1 MKNKIMK
8 KLSLY
13 IFLVLMFC
21 NVGFAKKPYNEM
33 EDFLLNES
41 LDYNFDCR
49 EVNND
54 SNKMSFGFYDVTNN
68 NANVDFLMGLFYKQ
82 HQIYPY
88 PLTTVKHALP
98 EEIDLDANKFKNIY
112 QWTKVSPFGIVKNT
126 LLEINNEDYYMMES
140 IIITLPEDEALYLL
154 DLSDYLQKQL
164 RDKKILNIDRYL
176 NAIEGISNK
185 IWDSFFKYENNVARK
200 TAYYCENS
208 F

>member
-1 MKNKIMK
+1 
-8 KLSLY
+8 
-13 IFLVLMFC
+13 
-21 NVGFAKKPYNEM
+21 
-33 EDFLLNES
+33 
-41 LDYNFDCR
+41 
-49 EVNND
+49 
-54 SNKMSFGFYDVTNN
+54 
-68 NANVDFLMGLFYKQ
+68 
-82 HQIYPY
+82 
-88 PLTTVKHALP
+88 
-98 EEIDLDANKFKNIY
+98 
-112 QWTKVSPFGIVKNT
+112 
-126 LLEINNEDYYMMES
+126 MMES